1 MFTLHDSRDIG
12 MPARACAD
20 DPKELHNVAD
30 AVDIP
35 EQRRLILSDP
45 RKTVASEL
53 FPVVALPPN
62 PNGRLARC
70 RHRKHQHRRG

>member
-1 MFTLHDSRDIG
+1 

-70 RHRKHQHRRG
+70 HHRKHQHRRG

>member
-12 MPARACAD
+12 MPVRARHD
-20 DPKELHNVAD
+20 DPQALHDIAD
-30 AVDIP
+30 AVGIP
-35 EQRRLILSDP
+35 KQRRLILSDP

-70 RHRKHQHRRG
+70 HRRKHQHRRG